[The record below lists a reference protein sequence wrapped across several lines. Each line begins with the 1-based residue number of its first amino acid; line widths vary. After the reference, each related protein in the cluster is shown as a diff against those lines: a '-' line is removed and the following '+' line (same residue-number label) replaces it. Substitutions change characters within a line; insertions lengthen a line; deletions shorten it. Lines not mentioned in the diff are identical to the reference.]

1 MQFLLQAKLKKGSQ
15 QPSCPNSWYLL
26 KKQNGIDIKKWFIG
40 FWNGKIHT
48 QATIEIFPR
57 FIYCIFN
64 LTNFFKHLKHYIN
77 FQTSKWI
84 SLVCS
89 LWRLKIPV
97 KIMLFSRLGFQTC
110 ENHFDQGPFKHSF
123 LGFVRLLMRGRGL
136 GKISKR
142 MIFLD
147 SH

>member
-40 FWNGKIHT
+40 IWNGKIHT
-48 QATIEIFPR
+48 QATIEIFLGL
-57 FIYCIFN
+57 FIAFSIWRIFSN
-64 LTNFFKHLKHYIN
+64 IWNIISIFKLQRVN
-77 FQTSKWI
+77 
-84 SLVCS
+84 S

-136 GKISKR
+136 GKERNSSKR